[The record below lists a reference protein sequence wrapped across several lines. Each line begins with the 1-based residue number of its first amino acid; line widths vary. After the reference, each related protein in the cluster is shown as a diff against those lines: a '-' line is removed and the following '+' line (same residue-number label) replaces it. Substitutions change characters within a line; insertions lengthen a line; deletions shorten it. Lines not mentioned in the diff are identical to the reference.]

1 MRERATRE
9 VPNSLSPRWQHI
21 KRCNSVAKGR
31 RYYGRPGLEVFRC
44 PATVSQI
51 SGEVLRIFQSTEG
64 SLSAKLHITISRFDV
79 REVGAC
85 PRPCVRA
92 CVWTLLCHRVHS
104 VLVPLALDKGIGD
117 VRGCS
122 LWLVWV
128 GLTIWIH
135 GTVITTVCSLSL
147 FLTHFL
153 AVRPPPCLV
162 WHSLPIVQSSHFL
175 IPFLSPAFV
184 LTGCAWLSREYLQIT
199 TTGERVLP
207 FVSIVA
213 WPDLLDENGIVRSIQ
228 IEVRE
233 AYRRGD
239 VHFRS
244 DFIPSFAEFT
254 RRTVWLKFY
263 RSIFLFYTG

>member
-1 MRERATRE
+1 MYQYFRLMLLTMILKSIPHLVNFAFYIKYYQGNESERWDGTE
-9 VPNSLSPRWQHI
+9 LSLRGQHI
-21 KRCNSVAKGR
+21 KRCNSVALFDEGW
-31 RYYGRPGLEVFRC
+31 RYYGRLEVFRC
-44 PATVSQI
+44 PATVTRI

-85 PRPCVRA
+85 SRPCVRA
-92 CVWTLLCHRVHS
+92 CETLPCHRVHS

-135 GTVITTVCSLSL
+135 GTVITTVLPLSLSNSL
-147 FLTHFL
+147 SRGPSSSPS
-153 AVRPPPCLV
+153 A

-175 IPFLSPAFV
+175 IPFLSLAYV
-184 LTGCAWLSREYLQIT
+184 LTGRAWLSGEYLQIT

-213 WPDLLDENGIVRSIQ
+213 WPDLLDENGIVPEYPDWS
-228 IEVRE
+228 
-233 AYRRGD
+233 
-239 VHFRS
+239 
-244 DFIPSFAEFT
+244 
-254 RRTVWLKFY
+254 
-263 RSIFLFYTG
+263 